1 MGASD
6 VNIESIVDVDTG
18 LTGEPAADSTSG
30 VPAAEAN
37 LEASFA
43 ATVNENVHEERSQ
56 PLGEDATSNT
66 AVPGVSTPQS
76 GANNQSPD
84 QGRISSGN
92 VSADNP
98 GSPSDFSR
106 VTLPNPVIGK
116 SRSKYSE

>member
-1 MGASD
+1 MEASN

-18 LTGEPAADSTSG
+18 LKGEPAADSTSG

-43 ATVNENVHEERSQ
+43 ATVNENVHEDRPQ
-56 PLGEDATSNT
+56 PLSEDATTNT
-66 AVPGVSTPQS
+66 AVPGVSTPQA

-106 VTLPNPVIGK
+106 VSLQNPIFGK
-116 SRSKYSE
+116 SRSSYAR